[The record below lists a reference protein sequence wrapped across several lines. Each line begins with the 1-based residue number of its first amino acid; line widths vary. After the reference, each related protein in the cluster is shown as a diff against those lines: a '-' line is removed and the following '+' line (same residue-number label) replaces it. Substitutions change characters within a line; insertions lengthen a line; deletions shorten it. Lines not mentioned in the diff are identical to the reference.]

1 MLDGSRMRNIQK
13 SIKAFFNTNNRFD
26 IYAVLLLGISLLP
39 LLIVGRY
46 NVLMADD
53 YAIGKVCHKL
63 WMENG
68 SIISML
74 QYAFKYTINL
84 YCTWRG
90 SFTVNFFDTLNPG
103 FLGENLACI
112 TPFIMLS
119 SVLFSMYFFIK
130 AILSQFYIYTKRE
143 VLLIFSIV
151 SFLIIQTM
159 PSPVE
164 GLYWFAG
171 AMSYTM
177 LHYMMLLFFCL
188 LIYTGNIQ
196 PKWKQ
201 NILGLFVTVYAFLV
215 GGSQY
220 ITALICVL
228 GYIVFVLLNFR
239 RLNWWKITSGLSL
252 LCGFLLNL
260 FAPGNAVRQ
269 QESNGMGAVG
279 AIFRSFYEAAGY
291 AKTWITPILIVGILF
306 LLPVIWKL
314 AESPQKE
321 YTYKHPL
328 IMLLGSYCFF
338 AAAFTPSLY
347 GVGNVDAGRIQNLIQ
362 SIFYIIVLID
372 VFYLIGWIQYKIQ
385 HSDKDIYKD
394 IGTIKNILGK
404 YKTVYQWTAFGLM
417 ILVFVGTGDKNTFS
431 SMSALRSMVI
441 GEAQTYYAEA
451 QERLEIYRDESNP
464 VAAVEAFS
472 VKPKVLYF
480 TDIVP
485 EDDINYWIN
494 ENVAEYYGKEKV
506 VLKDSAE

>member
-13 SIKAFFNTNNRFD
+13 KIKAFFNTNNRFD

-63 WMENG
+63 WMQTG
-68 SIISML
+68 SIVSML

-90 SFTVNFFDTLNPG
+90 SFTINFFDTLNPG
-103 FLGENLACI
+103 FFGENLACI
-112 TPFIMLS
+112 TPLIMLS

-130 AILSQFYIYTKRE
+130 AILSQFYVYTKRE

-171 AMSYTM
+171 AMAYTM
-177 LHYMMLLFFCL
+177 LHYMMLLFFCI
-188 LIYTGNIQ
+188 LIYVGNVQ
-196 PKWKQ
+196 SKWKQ
-201 NILGLFVTVYAFLV
+201 NILGLVVSVYAFFV
-215 GGSQY
+215 SGSQY

-228 GYIVFVLLNFR
+228 GYTIFMLLNFR
-239 RLNWWKITSGLSL
+239 RLNWWKITSGISL

-260 FAPGNAVRQ
+260 FAPGNAARQ
-269 QESNGMGAVG
+269 QGTNGMGPVM
-279 AIFRSFYEAAGY
+279 AIFCSFLEAAGY
-291 AKTWITPILIVGILF
+291 AKVWITPILVAGILF

-314 AESPQKE
+314 VRVPKKE
-321 YTYKHPL
+321 YTYNHPL
-328 IMLLGSYCFF
+328 IMLLGSYFLF
-338 AAAFTPSLY
+338 SAAFTPSLY

-362 SIFYIIVLID
+362 SVFYIIVLTD
-372 VFYLIGWIQYKIQ
+372 VFYLIGWLQYKIKY
-385 HSDKDIYKD
+385 SEKDIYKD

-404 YKTVYQWTAFGLM
+404 YKTIYQWIAFGLM

-431 SMSALRSMVI
+431 SVSALRSMVI
-441 GEAQTYYAEA
+441 GEAQVYYSEA
-451 QERLEIYRDESNP
+451 QERLEIYRDESNS
-464 VAAVEAFS
+464 VAEVEAFS

-480 TDIVP
+480 TDIVQ
-485 EDDINYWIN
+485 EGDMNYWIN
-494 ENVAEYYGKEKV
+494 ENIAEYYGKEKV
-506 VLKDSAE
+506 VLKDPAE